1 MENKDEVI
9 KQEII
14 GDKKKKTNY
23 MPLIMIGM
31 LIVGLAFMVI
41 IFIAGKSYGE
51 KTITGENS
59 SFVSNLTN
67 ATLLKGFDAGFNYCK
82 ADVVKSINYTI
93 SKCVPLIVN
102 VTGQQEYLVP
112 LSCLNTTK

>member
-1 MENKDEVI
+1 MEDKDEVV

-14 GDKKKKTNY
+14 GDKKKKTDY
-23 MPLIMIGM
+23 LPLIMIGVV
-31 LIVGLAFMVI
+31 LVGVAFMVL
-41 IFIAGKSYGE
+41 IFLAGKSYGE
-51 KTITGENS
+51 KTITSDNS

-67 ATLLKGFDAGFNYCK
+67 TSLLNGFDAGFNYCK

-93 SKCVPLIVN
+93 SNCVPLIVN

-112 LSCLNTTK
+112 LSCLNK